1 MSRHN
6 KYADDSARLSLVVP
20 KYLKEK
26 MIDQCNV
33 SRCAISDIAR
43 SCLLVGFDKL
53 YESKKQDEKKQ

>member
-20 KYLKEK
+20 KYLKDK
-26 MIDQCNV
+26 IVAQCGR
-33 SRCAISDIAR
+33 SRCAISDIVR

-53 YESKKQDEKKQ
+53 YESKNRNEKKQ

>member
-1 MSRHN
+1 
-6 KYADDSARLSLVVP
+6 LSLVVP

-26 MIDQCNV
+26 MIEQCDV